1 MKCLTFTS
9 TLLVKTGSVGRSQLN
24 KEIEVNATPTTVNMN
39 MSTNGNENNDR
50 ANTEDMEKSTT
61 ITSSSNSSSSSSSSS
76 SKPSKELKRVINT
89 QYNIFTSQ
97 LEYLHGVLKRVSR
110 NYNGLEI
117 LASSSTAETDISSNK
132 SQSSLEADHARMSE
146 SNGSEVKKRLLN
158 AIEDIRA
165 KANMTEEERV
175 LQEAAQR
182 EQQSQREEKA
192 KVKTNRRLPEVSS

>member
-1 MKCLTFTS
+1 M
-9 TLLVKTGSVGRSQLN
+9 
-24 KEIEVNATPTTVNMN
+24 
-39 MSTNGNENNDR
+39 
-50 ANTEDMEKSTT
+50 
-61 ITSSSNSSSSSSSSS
+61 
-76 SKPSKELKRVINT
+76 KRVINT

-97 LEYLHGVLKRVSR
+97 FEYLHGVLKRVSR
-110 NYNGLEI
+110 NYNGLDI
-117 LASSSTAETDISSNK
+117 LASSNK
-132 SQSSLEADHARMSE
+132 SQSSLEADHAGKSD

>member
-1 MKCLTFTS
+1 
-9 TLLVKTGSVGRSQLN
+9 
-24 KEIEVNATPTTVNMN
+24 
-39 MSTNGNENNDR
+39 
-50 ANTEDMEKSTT
+50 
-61 ITSSSNSSSSSSSSS
+61 
-76 SKPSKELKRVINT
+76 
-89 QYNIFTSQ
+89 
-97 LEYLHGVLKRVSR
+97 
-110 NYNGLEI
+110 
-117 LASSSTAETDISSNK
+117 
-132 SQSSLEADHARMSE
+132 MSE